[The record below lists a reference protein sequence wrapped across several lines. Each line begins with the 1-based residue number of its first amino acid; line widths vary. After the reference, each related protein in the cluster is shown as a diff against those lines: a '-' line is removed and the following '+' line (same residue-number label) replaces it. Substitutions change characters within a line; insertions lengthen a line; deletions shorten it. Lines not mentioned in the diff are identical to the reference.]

1 MDLLLE
7 PMFRVPFVTGLLL
20 ALLLPVVGVLAR
32 LRNEWLA
39 ALGFAHLA
47 GAGGALGSLLL
58 LPVLPAAVLCAI
70 AGVMARALWQR
81 SGNDLYALMILGGW
95 SVMVLAAAVSRHA
108 SSLGQMLVD
117 GQLYFTRWPYLLS
130 ALVLVVLALPCLL
143 WLMRRL
149 LRLSLLPWQ
158 DQANGYPVRR
168 VVLLFNL
175 LLALSV
181 ALAAMVMGVMA
192 TFALLFLPAWV
203 AFGVAASWR
212 QAWFLAALL
221 GGVGYLL
228 AFVAALLLDMPFG
241 PVLTAVLCL
250 SVLLRLR
257 ASGQAAEVSHN

>member
-1 MDLLLE
+1 MDLLFE
-7 PMFRVPFVTGLLL
+7 PMFRVPFVTGLFL

-58 LPVLPAAVLCAI
+58 LPVLPAAVLCAV

-81 SGNDLYALMILGGW
+81 SGNDLYALMILAGW

-117 GQLYFTRWPYLLS
+117 GQLYFTRWPYLVS
-130 ALVLVVLALPCLL
+130 ALVLVVLALSCLP

-168 VVLLFNL
+168 VMLLFNL

-192 TFALLFLPAWV
+192 AFALLFLPAWV

-212 QAWFLAALL
+212 QAWAIAALL
-221 GGVGYLL
+221 GGAGYLA
-228 AFVAALLLDMPFG
+228 AFALALLLDMPFG

-250 SVLLRLR
+250 AVLLRLR
-257 ASGQAAEVSHN
+257 GPGQPAERSYI